1 MINVTSHAQ
10 RMPMAMCATV
20 MGSAK
25 MTMEKR
31 SANVQVALLVVA
43 ATGTA
48 LEVAKL
54 GAKWLAVVMA
64 HVV

>member
-1 MINVTSHAQ
+1 
-10 RMPMAMCATV
+10 MAMCAMV

-25 MTMEKR
+25 ITMEKR

-54 GAKWLAVVMA
+54 GAKWPAVATA